1 MTISLSLL
9 TVDVDYTPVVNMRLS
24 LNGTRRTECF
34 EIQTFDNDGPNY
46 PLEFEV
52 RLEVSGQ
59 ANIQQERDSV
69 TVTITDDDGKES
81 DRCG

>member
-9 TVDVDYTPVVNMRLS
+9 TADVDYTPVVMRLS

>member
-9 TVDVDYTPVVNMRLS
+9 TAYVDYTPVVMRLS

-69 TVTITDDDGKES
+69 TVTITDDDGKDS
-81 DRCG
+81 MNY